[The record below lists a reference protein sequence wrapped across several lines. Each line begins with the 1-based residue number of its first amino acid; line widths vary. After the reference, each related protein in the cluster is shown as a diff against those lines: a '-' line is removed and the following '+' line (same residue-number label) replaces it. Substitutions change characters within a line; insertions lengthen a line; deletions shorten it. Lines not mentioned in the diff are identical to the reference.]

1 MACQRSMTHI
11 EGERK
16 DGVPKKHDPKKI
28 WAHEGSQIK
37 KREKLAIFN
46 KFKKREKSY
55 LELTSFTFIFSIPY
69 TCTLDHGCMNC
80 LLSLI
85 QSFTLQ
91 NVWCKYSFSIK
102 EHVFLPKIIKT
113 PDVKLSKESSV
124 LWIILILNHQ
134 RKGDCQGPMETN
146 VKRVSNLLPTYS
158 IWERMLCCR
167 ICTFKKWD
175 VAVTPDQQ
183 LKVWL
188 CFGTS
193 KVQLEWSCWRSLP
206 TNSERQ

>member
-1 MACQRSMTHI
+1 M
-11 EGERK
+11 
-16 DGVPKKHDPKKI
+16 
-28 WAHEGSQIK
+28 
-37 KREKLAIFN
+37 
-46 KFKKREKSY
+46 KSY
-55 LELTSFTFIFSIPY
+55 LELTSFTSIFSIPY

-175 VAVTPDQQ
+175 VAATPDQQ

-188 CFGTS
+188 CFGMS
-193 KVQLEWSCWRSLP
+193 KVQLGGSCWRSLP
-206 TNSERQ
+206 TNSEHQ